1 MSENEQATQQKPDWQ
16 GIIRDMLILVGVMG
30 ALGYLCNL
38 AMKPFEVVTPTDNLV
53 SLIRKGGDITPFT
66 KELKTGMEKY
76 PDFVN
81 TPDATGRTPLMWAVY
96 THTNDPAA
104 AWREDARRVD
114 YVEALMNTPGINLN
128 AKDQDGFTA
137 MHWAA
142 WSGMPQCT
150 FLLTQ
155 GGLDVN
161 VQEKNGYTPLMLA
174 ALRGN
179 AAAVRLLLVLGADP
193 AVTNKDGKTALQ
205 LAEEKSAAYAKRG
218 VHLFEGVLPDAV
230 SEQMPRP
237 YGLIYAKRRAE
248 LYCESIA
255 LLQAPPDRKSG
266 MTMEQVQKHMRDR
279 INVADSEDKAEAEAE
294 DKADEKAEEEAKEE
308 VEAEAALAE

>member
-1 MSENEQATQQKPDWQ
+1 MSENEQVTQKPDWA
-16 GIIRDMLILVGVMG
+16 GIIKDMLILVAVMG
-30 ALGYLCNL
+30 TLGYLCNL

-53 SLIRKGGDITPFT
+53 SLLRKGGDITPFN
-66 KELKTGMEKY
+66 KELKEGMENHAN
-76 PDFVN
+76 FVN
-81 TPDATGRTPLMWAVY
+81 TPDGTGRTPLMWAVY
-96 THTNDPAA
+96 AHFNDPAA

-114 YVEALMNTPGINLN
+114 YVEVLMNTPGIDLA
-128 AKDQDGFTA
+128 AKDNDGFTA
-137 MHWAA
+137 LHWAA
-142 WSGMPQCT
+142 WSGMPQST

-193 AVTNKDGKTALQ
+193 AMTNKDGKTALQ

-218 VHLFEGVLPDAV
+218 VHLFEGVLPDAAA
-230 SEQMPRP
+230 EQMPRP

-248 LYCESIA
+248 LYTESIE
-255 LLQAPPDRKSG
+255 LLQNPPDRKSG
-266 MTMEQVQKHMRDR
+266 VTIEQVQQHMADR
-279 INVADSEDKAEAEAE
+279 INEADNEDKAEDEAE
-294 DKADEKAEEEAKEE
+294 DDAKEE
-308 VEAEAALAE
+308 AAAEAAGA